1 MNYVFAPAMLLM
13 AISSAPALSKES
25 PFGDQSG
32 YPSPLKLADS
42 RSELQLLKPYSPN
55 QDEVISIDHSRQKY
69 IIGDEIPSEENLNLN
84 LNRNEP
90 TKVTS
95 NPVDEAINR
104 EELRLWQWLRMGRYA
119 DMEYKIQ
126 ELKALYPRW
135 TPPRKMTQLLVEGKG
150 RKKLQQAVEL
160 NQWDQI
166 ILLSQSAP
174 ELFTCGQ
181 YYNRWKLADA
191 YAEQQNQAAVVQVYQ
206 QLMDECQSGKIRLDT
221 FERSQVHLSYDELLV
236 LLRQE
241 EARKKHRLSKKSLAS
256 MKAMLARSE
265 VLIAS
270 RNGDDHAVIAAI
282 PALQDAVNRE
292 KNAGYALIFGW
303 SLFRQ
308 DKADEAAV
316 WFERAYKW
324 EPSRESVQG
333 LANMYSYQGRLE
345 DAEKLARADLK
356 DPLMREMLGEILA
369 QKGRDA
375 FDAEDYPSTIKYLDE
390 ATQYAPRTLNDEA
403 VYGWAS
409 YHLGNFEAAS
419 AAFEKAYQ
427 DDPQPAIA
435 EGLYYSLQETDESRL
450 EDVAEEYEGPLKS
463 MVDAR
468 SGEKAFDSRLYHVAY
483 AEDPAKYPMLKGV
496 NSSALLGGMIFH
508 FRSGESGMSQLDT
521 QKVPILTGEIDINRH
536 LFELEVAAV
545 TLSNG
550 QLKESALVGN
560 YTNPGSPY
568 AFEPTV
574 EVSNAPEMALRYRY
588 EGTLS
593 PYAEI
598 GTTPSG
604 GPVDSRMKGKLG
616 ATFGMKRGSINFEF
630 FSLPVKESILSYVG
644 IHDPYDG
651 IPWGGVNKKGFSTMA
666 FLTMNERFS
675 TSVQIRSAS
684 YEGELVDT
692 NEMLEFSLGARRYW
706 TAEGWDEISAGPNF
720 SFQRFDKNLSK
731 YTLGH
736 GGYFSPQQLFKFGG
750 GAAATTEEFHSYIA
764 GAKLDLGY
772 QQHEEDCA
780 PLRPQFSN
788 ACAPEYSSNSAAGV
802 YLGVQLAAMVQA
814 DPHAQLGGGFFY
826 SMSPE
831 FNEFGFMLAFRLTLD
846 PRNGTMKMDLPR
858 WINQVHE

>member
-1 MNYVFAPAMLLM
+1 MNCAFAPVALLLAMI
-13 AISSAPALSKES
+13 AAPAFSEDHSVWLH
-25 PFGDQSG
+25 DARTT
-32 YPSPLKLADS
+32 PLKLADS
-42 RSELQLLKPYSPN
+42 SSELQLLRPYTPN

-69 IIGDEIPSEENLNLN
+69 IIGDEIPSLETIEKTERQIPVAN
-84 LNRNEP
+84 
-90 TKVTS
+90 
-95 NPVDEAINR
+95 NPVDEAVGR

-135 TPPRKMTQLLVEGKG
+135 TPPKKMTQLLAEGKG
-150 RKKLQQAVEL
+150 RKTLQQAVEL
-160 NQWDQI
+160 QKWDQI
-166 ILLSQSAP
+166 IRLSQSSP

-181 YYNRWKLADA
+181 YYNRWKLADS
-191 YAEQQNQAAVVQVYQ
+191 YEEQNDHAAVVQVYQ
-206 QLMDECQSGKIRLDT
+206 QLMDDCRSGKIRVDT
-221 FERSQVHLSYDELLV
+221 FERSQVHLSYEELLG

-241 EARKKHRLSKKSLAS
+241 EARTKHRLPNKDLA
-256 MKAMLARSE
+256 MMQAMLARSE

-270 RNGDDHAVIAAI
+270 RNGDDDAVIAAI
-282 PALQDAVNRE
+282 PALQNQIIQE
-292 KNAGYALIFGW
+292 KDAGYALIFGW

-308 DKADEAAV
+308 DKTDDAAV

-324 EPSRESVQG
+324 EPSRETVQG
-333 LANMYSYQGRLE
+333 LANMYSYQGRLD
-345 DAEKLARADLK
+345 DAEQLARADLS

-369 QKGRDA
+369 QRGRDA
-375 FDAEDYPSTIKYLDE
+375 FDAEDYSSTISYLDE
-390 ATQYAPRTLNDEA
+390 SAQYAPRGLNDEA

-435 EGLYYSLQETDESRL
+435 EGLYYSLQETDEARL
-450 EDVAEEYEGPLKS
+450 DDVAEEYEGPLKS

-483 AEDPAKYPMLKGV
+483 GDDPAKYPMLKGV
-496 NSSALLGGMIFH
+496 SSSALLGGMFFH
-508 FRSGESGMSQLDT
+508 FRSGESGTSQLDT
-521 QKVPILTGEIDINRH
+521 QKVPVLSAEVDINRH

-560 YTNPGSPY
+560 YTNPGSAY
-568 AFEPTV
+568 AFEPTT
-574 EVSNAPEMALRYRY
+574 EVSNAPEMMLRYQY

-593 PYAEI
+593 PYFAI
-598 GTTPSG
+598 GMTPSG
-604 GPVDSRMKGKLG
+604 GPVDSRIQGKLG
-616 ATFGMKRGSINFEF
+616 TTFGMKRGSLNFEF
-630 FSLPVKESILSYVG
+630 FSLPVKESILSYTG
-644 IHDPYDG
+644 IYDPYDG
-651 IPWGGVNKKGFSTMA
+651 IAWGGVNKTGFSALA
-666 FLTMNERFS
+666 FLTLNERFS
-675 TSVQIRSAS
+675 TSVKIRSAT

-692 NEMLEFSLGARRYW
+692 NEMLEFSLSARKYW
-706 TAEGWDEISAGPNF
+706 IEEGWDEISAGPTF
-720 SFQRFDKNLSK
+720 GFQRFDQNLSK

-750 GAAATTEEFHSYIA
+750 EAAATTEEFHSYIA

-772 QQHEEDCA
+772 QQHEADCA
-780 PLRPQFSN
+780 PLRPQFSA
-788 ACAPEYSSNSAAGV
+788 ACSSEYPASSASGV
-802 YLGVQLAAMVQA
+802 YLGLQLAAMVQA

-831 FNEFGFMLAFRLTLD
+831 FNEFGFMLAFRLTLE

-858 WINQVHE
+858 WIDRVHE